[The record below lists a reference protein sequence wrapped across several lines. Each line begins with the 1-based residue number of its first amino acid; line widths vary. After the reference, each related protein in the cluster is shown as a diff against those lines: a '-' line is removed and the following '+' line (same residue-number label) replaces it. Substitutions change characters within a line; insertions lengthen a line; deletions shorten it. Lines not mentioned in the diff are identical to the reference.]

1 MTRPYFV
8 TQSALEQ
15 FIRSALAEDIG
26 SGDYS
31 TLATVSENQK
41 GKGILK
47 SKQDGVIAGV
57 ELAKEIFLHIDSSLQ
72 VKAIVKDGAI
82 VNSSGIVLEV
92 SGPIRSILMGERLV
106 LNCLQRMSGI
116 ATHTNKLNKL
126 IAHTKAKVM
135 DTRKTT
141 PNFRLA
147 EKWAV
152 WIGGGTNHRMGL
164 FDMIM
169 LKDNHIDVCGGV
181 AEAIKKAHN
190 YLKETQ
196 QPLDIEVEARTLHDV
211 ETILGIGGISVIM
224 LDNMSV
230 GMMKDAVSLING
242 KYRTEASGGITE
254 DTIVDVAETGVDFI
268 SIGALTHTVKS
279 LDLNLK
285 LVPS

>member
-196 QPLDIEVEARTLHDV
+196 QPLDIEVEARTLRDV
-211 ETILGIGGISVIM
+211 KTILGIGGISVIM